1 MKFTPK
7 DRSGCLDF
15 SVLVTGQLILLL
27 FLTALFIVIDFWPT
41 HVTPFFRYTGSN
53 PDESVW
59 NLGFPI
65 AWFIYDDNTPP
76 NWFMSTTQGRLW
88 PDWRASCHLAGRHP
102 AAVVASK
109 KMNR

>member
-1 MKFTPK
+1 MKSAPK

-27 FLTALFIVIDFWPT
+27 FLTAVFIVIDFWPT
-41 HVTPFFRYTGSN
+41 YGTPFFRYTGSN

-76 NWFMSTTQGRLW
+76 NWFMSPSRVVYGLIGAQAVIL
-88 PDWRASCHLAGRHP
+88 LAGTLLPWLLRR
-102 AAVVASK
+102 K
-109 KMNR
+109 